1 MSIIFIYI
9 CVLFSKDIPW
19 NSIWKFSN
27 IWIYMA
33 HINVYGAPFE
43 LWNINKW
50 SCRDELIFWKTF
62 IQPSGLMMIKSQAK
76 HNKYIFGAIF
86 SALFRFPRWF
96 MSIEWVVWKFGWKTT
111 QMLTI
116 QHVFYW
122 QINEFKFALA
132 PRFTSSHFS
141 AGALFV
147 ILKSAL
153 NNIYTRAQ
161 AHTFNEY
168 RLFNNKFKLSR
179 TILIQQQLCQIL

>member
-1 MSIIFIYI
+1 MKLSRWAYFLENFYPAKW
-9 CVLFSKDIPW
+9 VDDDQVASKTQQIH
-19 NSIWKFSN
+19 F
-27 IWIYMA
+27 
-33 HINVYGAPFE
+33 
-43 LWNINKW
+43 W
-50 SCRDELIFWKTF
+50 S
-62 IQPSGLMMIKSQAK
+62 
-76 HNKYIFGAIF
+76 H
-86 SALFRFPRWF
+86 LFRIPRWF

-132 PRFTSSHFS
+132 PRFTTSHFS

-161 AHTFNEY
+161 SHTFNEY
-168 RLFNNKFKLSR
+168 RLSNNKFKLSR